1 MRSPKSDSNRSRSSR
16 LSFNI
21 FYFATGDAQK
31 DSGLGIEFMLD
42 TGASCSIIN
51 CRTFWEI
58 SQFHHPI
65 VVHRSHK
72 LTKTYSGQVVPMIS
86 YATMDF
92 SYNPNREYTFPL
104 TVWITE
110 MRTQNLLGMDFCQN
124 QASGIHFDLPGIEL
138 RQPPKTFCYGSLHQN
153 KTFPYV
159 SRIVTVRLP
168 YIMLVDAKNARCWK
182 YSPEDP
188 RYLFP
193 PGSTFQTNMDAVA
206 TGLIFV
212 NIIGT
217 QPEPTLPIL
226 IENNK
231 NHQITLPNGR
241 IGFSFLDV
249 ADKEER
255 KYQIR
260 KPYELTNAII
270 QTDDK
275 YNDCFLL
282 HSTIPAQSPDDCLQI
297 VHGTEDSISQQPHS
311 IGHCISADAKMRK
324 GFADFLSQRISGLRD
339 TCRQAKL
346 LSRQTFPSW
355 DRAGNLYIY
364 NLVTKTKFSEKPNL
378 TTLSLTLEE
387 MKSHA
392 RLYGISTIAIPKIGC
407 GLDQMNWQE
416 VVKLLRDI
424 FAYSNIRRVVHTL
437 EEIGVHALSS
447 EGDPGFYK
455 EDEIERYSEEFYL
468 NDEDLE
474 TDFTRDAKSCQP
486 TCDEQFPTFREKDY
500 NNQLIEH
507 YLQYQPK
514 QIVQYV
520 KEFDFQFSDITD
532 EEMTLLIDMLN
543 DSRDVYLQHN
553 FHVGKTRQ
561 KFHVTLKPNVE
572 LKRQRP
578 SKVPLHLKEK
588 LEKLLT
594 QLKDAD
600 INREMGDDDEMG
612 SLFVNPI
619 ILMPRSDYVKLVIDA
634 RFLNSVTE
642 LTHYSWPL
650 EHVQMILTRVKG
662 KFFSVSDLSCAYH
675 QVPLS
680 PETQKLTS
688 FIIGGRQFTYTRRF
702 YGLCGLPNF
711 FSRLMTFH
719 FEPLIKKKQAI
730 TYIDDTIMQS
740 QNKGEMFSIIHEYH
754 NLLRKAGLKAAPEKT
769 FFFFKKVKF

>member
-1 MRSPKSDSNRSRSSR
+1 
-16 LSFNI
+16 
-21 FYFATGDAQK
+21 
-31 DSGLGIEFMLD
+31 MLD

-51 CRTFWEI
+51 YRTFWEI

-65 VVHRSHK
+65 VGHRSNK
-72 LTKTYSGQVVPMIS
+72 LTKTYSGQVVPMIG
-86 YATMDF
+86 YATMEF
-92 SYNPNREYTFPL
+92 SYDHNGEYIFPL

-124 QASGIHFDLPGIEL
+124 QASGIHLDLPGIEL
-138 RQPPKTFCYGSLHQN
+138 RQPPKIFCYGSLHQK

-159 SRIVTVRLP
+159 FRILTVRLP
-168 YIMLVDAKNARCWK
+168 YTMLVDAKSARCWK

-188 RYLFP
+188 KSVFP
-193 PGSTFQTNMDAVA
+193 PGSTFQPNREAVA

-212 NIIGT
+212 NIICT

-226 IENNK
+226 IENNR
-231 NHQITLPNGR
+231 NHQITLPKGR
-241 IGFSFLDV
+241 IGFSSLDV

-260 KPYELTNAII
+260 KPYELTNANI

-282 HSTIPAQSPDDCLQI
+282 HSTVPAQSPDDCLQI
-297 VHGTEDSISQQPHS
+297 IHGTEDSILQQLHS
-311 IGHCISADAKMRK
+311 IGHCISSDAKMSK
-324 GFADFLSQRISGLRD
+324 GFADLLSQRISGLRD
-339 TCRQAKL
+339 TCRQTKL
-346 LSRQTFPSW
+346 LSGQTFPFW
-355 DRAGNLYIY
+355 DRAGNRYIY

-424 FAYSNIRRVVHTL
+424 FAYSNIRIVVYTL
-437 EEIGVHALSS
+437 EENGVHALSS
-447 EGDPGFYK
+447 EGDPNFYA

-468 NDEDLE
+468 NDKDLE

-507 YLQYQPK
+507 YLQNQPK
-514 QIVQYV
+514 EFVQYV

-532 EEMTLLIDMLN
+532 EEMTLLIDMLI
-543 DSRDVYLQHN
+543 DSRDVYSQHK
-553 FHVGKTRQ
+553 FDVGKTRQ

-578 SKVPLHLKEK
+578 SKIPLHLKEK
-588 LEKLLT
+588 LETLLT
-594 QLKDAD
+594 QLKDVD
-600 INREMGDDDEMG
+600 IIREMGDDDEMG

-619 ILMPRSDYVKLVIDA
+619 ILMPKSDYVKLVIDA
-634 RFLNSVTE
+634 RFLDSVTD
-642 LTHYSWPL
+642 LTH
-650 EHVQMILTRVKG
+650 
-662 KFFSVSDLSCAYH
+662 
-675 QVPLS
+675 
-680 PETQKLTS
+680 
-688 FIIGGRQFTYTRRF
+688 
-702 YGLCGLPNF
+702 
-711 FSRLMTFH
+711 
-719 FEPLIKKKQAI
+719 
-730 TYIDDTIMQS
+730 
-740 QNKGEMFSIIHEYH
+740 
-754 NLLRKAGLKAAPEKT
+754 
-769 FFFFKKVKF
+769 